1 MSNFIINAFADE
13 SSPNL
18 SGQIDAMLRNGVKG
32 LEVRGVN
39 GKNIGN
45 LTNNE
50 VFEVK
55 KALAD
60 NGLNTWSIG
69 SAIGKIKIN
78 EDFAPHLD
86 QCKRV
91 IEIANMLDAKY
102 VRLFSFYMV
111 SDISPED
118 CRNEVL
124 ERMGKFVEVAIGS
137 GVLLCHENE
146 KGIYGDIASRCLDLH
161 KELPELGCIFDP
173 ANYIQCGQDTLEAW
187 KLLGD
192 RVTYMHIKDAL
203 SDGSVVPAGKGEGN
217 LPEILKMY
225 AANGG
230 VGLTLEPHLTIFKGL
245 ADLEQEGEKSVV
257 GKYKYPSKEAAF
269 DAAVEALKSI
279 I

>member
-86 QCKRV
+86 QCKRI

-137 GVLLCHENE
+137 GVLLCH
-146 KGIYGDIASRCLDLH
+146 
-161 KELPELGCIFDP
+161 
-173 ANYIQCGQDTLEAW
+173 
-187 KLLGD
+187 
-192 RVTYMHIKDAL
+192 
-203 SDGSVVPAGKGEGN
+203 
-217 LPEILKMY
+217 
-225 AANGG
+225 
-230 VGLTLEPHLTIFKGL
+230 
-245 ADLEQEGEKSVV
+245 
-257 GKYKYPSKEAAF
+257 
-269 DAAVEALKSI
+269 
-279 I
+279 

>member
-86 QCKRV
+86 QCKRI
-91 IEIANMLDAKY
+91 IEIANMLEKEIIGIVLCLMKKY
-102 VRLFSFYMV
+102 FR
-111 SDISPED
+111 
-118 CRNEVL
+118 
-124 ERMGKFVEVAIGS
+124 
-137 GVLLCHENE
+137 
-146 KGIYGDIASRCLDLH
+146 
-161 KELPELGCIFDP
+161 
-173 ANYIQCGQDTLEAW
+173 
-187 KLLGD
+187 
-192 RVTYMHIKDAL
+192 
-203 SDGSVVPAGKGEGN
+203 
-217 LPEILKMY
+217 
-225 AANGG
+225 
-230 VGLTLEPHLTIFKGL
+230 
-245 ADLEQEGEKSVV
+245 
-257 GKYKYPSKEAAF
+257 
-269 DAAVEALKSI
+269 
-279 I
+279 